1 MHRHA
6 WRRVLSFRSETT
18 LKRSEEF
25 LPRRCSQ
32 RLRGGMS
39 VCANDHRSLLDLLG
53 IVRLDDINHIEA
65 PQGRVAVLPANART
79 FTFNFRGNG
88 LRQLLE
94 LVGFSEGLRRKSTQN
109 HIRGHSIPPCGHQRS
124 CFRDHQRLHPRV
136 GGSHVPEDSS
146 DGNRPSIAGT
156 GATRLPVLR
165 KNPSACQTR
174 RGKISAGGLV

>member
-6 WRRVLSFRSETT
+6 WRRALSFRSETE

-32 RLRGGMS
+32 RLGGGMS
-39 VCANDHRSLLDLLG
+39 VCADDHRSLLNLLG
-53 IVRLDDINHIEA
+53 IVRLDNINHIEA
-65 PQGRVAVLPANART
+65 PQGGVTVLLANART
-79 FTFNFRGNG
+79 FTFNFRRNS

-94 LVGFSEGLRRKSTQN
+94 LVGFSESLRRKSTQN
-109 HIRGHSIPPCGHQRS
+109 HIRGHSTPPCRLQRS
-124 CFRDHQRLHPRV
+124 CFAFGGLHL
-136 GGSHVPEDSS
+136 SEDSS
-146 DGNRPSIAGT
+146 DGNRLSIAKTGT
-156 GATRLPVLR
+156 TKLTVLR